1 MLRRPLNFL
10 EEFFKKLFTKFWIC
24 DRIHN
29 VNRPSPTEKERYD
42 NLPESKQDGEWG
54 ERLEGNIDAM
64 QNLVDSLE
72 EVSSYVDELDEQLGL
87 RLYD

>member
-1 MLRRPLNFL
+1 MTNSRKKELREMLHKVDVTELRDLL
-10 EEFFKKLFTKFWIC
+10 QELMDEEQ
-24 DRIHN
+24 
-29 VNRPSPTEKERYD
+29 ERYD

-64 QNLVDSLE
+64 QNLVDSLD
-72 EVSSYVDELDEQLGL
+72 EVAGYVEELDEQLGL